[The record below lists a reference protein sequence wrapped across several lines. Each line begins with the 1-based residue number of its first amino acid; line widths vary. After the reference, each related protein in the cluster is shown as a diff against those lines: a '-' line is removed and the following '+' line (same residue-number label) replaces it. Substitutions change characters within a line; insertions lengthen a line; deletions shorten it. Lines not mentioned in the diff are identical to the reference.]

1 MPFYCRM
8 AGLPYQLTDRR
19 ISSWFKEN
27 GVSGDDVEIHIILNR
42 DFRPSG
48 MGFAVLKDRSD
59 LDAALDLDGR
69 CVGDSQRYVKMYQ
82 TDEQE
87 CRWYLDRQRRHKEGG
102 SRGDADVPLHL
113 VRLRGVPF
121 KVNEYEIA
129 QWFRNGCG
137 VEPVDVQCGTTRSTH
152 GLANA
157 FFKNEGDASKALRMD
172 KADMEGRYIELSMDQ
187 VPVTFSDEAHNP
199 CTLRMNGVPYKTNS
213 QELKDFFRDHAECLD
228 VRVVLNRDGFPSG
241 DAVAFFADEAAVEA
255 AMQCNKKN
263 LGQRYVVLQP
273 NGGGGGG
280 SSGGASHRNGS
291 SNGHER
297 TDDSGLAVK
306 MNGLPY
312 DATEDDIHEFF
323 NKVDAKCQNVRFLK
337 NRGGRNSGE
346 AVVTFGSK
354 KEVEAA
360 LERNRDYLGSRY
372 VIINQY

>member
-8 AGLPYQLTDRR
+8 AGLPYQLTDKR
-19 ISSWFKEN
+19 ISSWFKDN
-27 GVSGDDVEIHIILNR
+27 GVVGGDVEVHIILNR

-48 MGFAVLKDRSD
+48 MGFAVMTEKTD
-59 LDAALDLDGR
+59 LDAALELDGK
-69 CVGDSQRYVKMYQ
+69 CVGDTQRYVKMYQ
-82 TDEQE
+82 TDGQE
-87 CRWYLDRQRRHKEGG
+87 CRWYLDRQMRHKEGA
-102 SRGDADVPLHL
+102 RDADAPLHL

-157 FFKNEGDASKALRMD
+157 FFKNEGDASKALKMD
-172 KADMEGRYIELSMDQ
+172 KADMEGRYIELSMDH
-187 VPVTFSDEAHNP
+187 VPVTFSDEASNP

-255 AMQCNKKN
+255 AMQCNKNN

-273 NGGGGGG
+273 NGGGGG
-280 SSGGASHRNGS
+280 SQRNGS
-291 SNGHER
+291 SNGHEG
-297 TDDSGLAVK
+297 TEESGLAVK

-312 DATEDDIHEFF
+312 DTTEDDVFEFF
-323 NKVDAKCQNVRFLK
+323 KKVDAKCQTVRFLK

-354 KEVEAA
+354 KDVDAA
-360 LERNRDYLGSRY
+360 LERNREYLGSRY